1 MKKKIVLVSFILLVV
16 TGLFVFKSMGGF
28 NEVQLEVLDRNNID
42 LSGRYFK
49 GIPQDE
55 KLGIAFLEIEKIKNA
70 HPQAALHTIYYT
82 EPAGK
87 LDTMEVFVGLESKW
101 MDKNVGYDQVSFS
114 GENVIIATIKAHRFV
129 MPGPLK
135 IKNKI
140 NGFAKDNNLPLPD
153 VFIDQI
159 IGPDEVKVIGIKL
172 VK

>member
-1 MKKKIVLVSFILLVV
+1 MIKKIVLVSSILFVA
-16 TGLFVFKSMGGF
+16 TGLFVFNSMGGF
-28 NEVQLEVLDRNNID
+28 NEVQLEVLDRNDID
-42 LSGRYFK
+42 LSGRYFR

-55 KLGIAFLEIEKIKNA
+55 KLAKAFQEIENLKNVN
-70 HPQAALHTIYYT
+70 PGSALYTIYYS

-87 LDTMEVFVGLESKW
+87 LHTMEVFVGLESKW
-101 MDKNVGYDQVSFS
+101 MDKNIGYDQVSFS

-129 MPGPLK
+129 MPSPLK

-140 NGFAKDNNLPLPD
+140 NGFAMDNNLPLPD

-159 IGPDEVKVIGIKL
+159 NGPDEVKVIGIKL